1 MFCVSKFIW
10 KCHGCFH
17 NFPRVDGL
25 LFRIFKVGGL
35 GAILKRFGVKL
46 KAIWKNLGIKL

>member
-1 MFCVSKFIW
+1 MHVL
-10 KCHGCFH
+10 CFKVHLDH